1 MKKSILFILFL
12 IAAMI
17 APAQATA
24 PLPSGEG
31 HGGGSAPSVKY
42 VFYFI
47 GDGMGVNQIN
57 VTETYLAALKGKI
70 GFEPILMSSFPVVG
84 LVNTYSA
91 TNGVT
96 DSAAGGT
103 ALSSGVKTKN
113 GAIGVLEDLETPV
126 NSIAYWAQQSG
137 KAVGVATSVAITH
150 ATPASFY
157 GHQPSRQMYYEL
169 GQDLCRSGYDF
180 FAGSDFHRPNT
191 KEGEPSLR
199 EQAKAAGY
207 TIVAGNYKDYERRGR
222 KAEKL
227 ILLQSDEQNE
237 KLSSDHLPYSLDQ
250 TKDDL
255 TLEQITRAGINF
267 LMSKQKDGF
276 FFQIEGGMID
286 YACHRNDIGNAINEV
301 LDMDKAVRVA
311 YEFYQQHPDETII
324 VISADHETGG
334 LVMGKGPYEL
344 HTDLLRY
351 QRKSID
357 ELKWMLTQQY
367 NKAPKKFTQAA
378 VEKVLKAQMG
388 FGSGI
393 TLDEK
398 QQQRLQG
405 RWNNIEK
412 AISDVNGL
420 AADATAD
427 ARTKANNDVKGRIS
441 DLCETVKHMLSEQA
455 LISWASGGHSNGYV
469 PVYAVGPGTEVFQG
483 RIDNIEIAPAIA
495 RIAGYTVSQ

>member
-1 MKKSILFILFL
+1 MIKRFL
-12 IAAMI
+12 TLLCAVVIALVAN
-17 APAQATA
+17 A
-24 PLPSGEG
+24 E
-31 HGGGSAPSVKY
+31 VKY

-70 GFEPILMSSFPVVG
+70 GYEPILMASLPVVG
-84 LVNTYSA
+84 MVNTYSA

-103 ALSSGVKTKN
+103 ALATGHKTKN

-126 NSIAYWAQQSG
+126 TSIAAWAQKAG

-157 GHQPSRQMYYEL
+157 GHQASRNMYFEL
-169 GQDLCRSGYDF
+169 GKDLCASGYDF
-180 FAGSDFHRPNT
+180 FGGCDFHRPYT
-191 KEGEPSLR
+191 HDGEPSLH

-207 TIVAGNYKDYERRGR
+207 TIVKSYKEYTKRGR
-222 KAEKL
+222 KADKV

-237 KLSSDHLPYSLDQ
+237 KLESDHIPYGLDL
-250 TKDDL
+250 TSNDL

-276 FFQIEGGMID
+276 FFEIEGGMID
-286 YACHRNDIGNAINEV
+286 YACHRNDIGNAISEV
-301 LDMDKAVRVA
+301 LELDKAVKVA

-334 LVMGKGPYEL
+334 LVMGRGPYEL

-351 QRKSID
+351 QHKSID
-357 ELKWMLTQQY
+357 ELKWMLGQQY
-367 NKAPKKFTQAA
+367 KKAPKKFTWTA
-378 VEKVLKAQMG
+378 VEKVLREEMG
-388 FGSGI
+388 FGAGI

-398 QQQRLQG
+398 KQQRLQS

-412 AISDVNGL
+412 AMSVVNGL
-420 AADATAD
+420 AADTPAD
-427 ARTKANNDVKGRIS
+427 ARTKAANDVNGRIS
-441 DLCETVKHMLSEQA
+441 DLCETVKHILSEVS

-469 PVYAVGPGTEVFQG
+469 PIYAIGPGTEVFQG
-483 RIDNIEIAPAIA
+483 RIDNIEIAPAMA
-495 RIAGYTVSQ
+495 RIAGYPVEE

>member
-1 MKKSILFILFL
+1 MKKRFYSLLLTAL
-12 IAAMI
+12 IAVSAM
-17 APAQATA
+17 AQ
-24 PLPSGEG
+24 GQ
-31 HGGGSAPSVKY
+31 VKY

-103 ALSSGVKTKN
+103 ALACGKKTKN
-113 GAIGVLEDLETPV
+113 GAIGVLEDLKTPCT
-126 NSIAYWAQQSG
+126 SIAQWAKNAG
-137 KAVGVATSVAITH
+137 KAVGIATTVAITH

-157 GHQPSRQMYYEL
+157 GHQPSRNMYFEI
-169 GQDLCRSGYDF
+169 GQDLCKSGFDF

-207 TIVAGNYKDYERRGR
+207 TILTGGYKEYEKKGR
-222 KAEKL
+222 KADKL
-227 ILLQSDEQNE
+227 IMLQSDEQNE
-237 KLSSDHLPYSLDQ
+237 KLGSDHLPYALDQ

-255 TLEQITRAGINF
+255 TLEQICRAGINY
-267 LMSKQKDGF
+267 LMSKGTDGF
-276 FFQIEGGMID
+276 FFQLEGGMID

-301 LDMDKAVRVA
+301 LDMDKAVKVA

-344 HTDLLRY
+344 HTDLLRF
-351 QRKSID
+351 QHKSVD
-357 ELKWMLTQQY
+357 ELKWILNEQY
-367 NKAPKKFTQAA
+367 KKAPKKFTKEA
-378 VEKVLKAQMG
+378 VEKQLKQLMG
-388 FGSGI
+388 LWDNI
-393 TLDEK
+393 KLKDE
-398 QQQRLQG
+398 QTERLTR
-405 RWNNIEK
+405 RWNDIEK
-412 AISDVNGL
+412 AMADGEKVN
-420 AADATAD
+420 D
-427 ARTKANNDVKGRIS
+427 RIS
-441 DLCETVKHMLSEQA
+441 DLCETVKHVISEQA

-469 PVYAVGPGTEVFQG
+469 PVYAIGPGTEVFQG
-483 RIDNIEIAPAIA
+483 RIDNIEIAPAMA
-495 RIAGYTVSQ
+495 KIAGWQAE

>member
-1 MKKSILFILFL
+1 MKKRFYSLLLTAL
-12 IAAMI
+12 IAVSAM
-17 APAQATA
+17 AQ
-24 PLPSGEG
+24 GQ
-31 HGGGSAPSVKY
+31 VKY

-103 ALSSGVKTKN
+103 ALACGKKTKN
-113 GAIGVLEDLETPV
+113 GAIGVLEDLKTPCT
-126 NSIAYWAQQSG
+126 SIAQWAKNAG
-137 KAVGVATSVAITH
+137 KAVGIATTVAITH

-157 GHQPSRQMYYEL
+157 GHQPSRNMYFEI
-169 GQDLCRSGYDF
+169 GQDLCKSGFDF

-207 TIVAGNYKDYERRGR
+207 TILTGGYKEYEKKGR
-222 KAEKL
+222 KADKL
-227 ILLQSDEQNE
+227 IMLQSDEQNE
-237 KLSSDHLPYSLDQ
+237 KLGSDHLPYALDQ

-255 TLEQITRAGINF
+255 TLEQICRAGINY
-267 LMSKQKDGF
+267 LMSKGTDGF
-276 FFQIEGGMID
+276 FFQLEGGMID

-301 LDMDKAVRVA
+301 LDMDKAVKVA

-344 HTDLLRY
+344 HTDLLRF
-351 QRKSID
+351 QHKSID
-357 ELKWMLTQQY
+357 ELKWILNEQY
-367 NKAPKKFTQAA
+367 KKAPKKFTKEA
-378 VEKVLKAQMG
+378 VEKQLKQLMG
-388 FGSGI
+388 LWDNI
-393 TLDEK
+393 KLKDE
-398 QQQRLQG
+398 QTERLTR
-405 RWNNIEK
+405 RWNEIEK
-412 AISDVNGL
+412 AMADGEKVN
-420 AADATAD
+420 D
-427 ARTKANNDVKGRIS
+427 RIN
-441 DLCETVKHMLSEQA
+441 DLCETVKHVISEQA

-469 PVYAVGPGTEVFQG
+469 PVYAIGPGTEVFQG
-483 RIDNIEIAPAIA
+483 RIDNIEIAPAMA
-495 RIAGYTVSQ
+495 KIAGWQAE